1 MEMNWLR
8 AFKTVFLVAVLGILV
23 SLGASIQAQAA
34 KKKPNILVIWGDDV
48 GWSNVGAYNMGM
60 MGYKTPNI
68 DSIAKEGML
77 FTDYYAQQSC
87 TAGRAAFI
95 TGQHPFRLGLL
106 TVGLP
111 GSPLGLQPEDP
122 TIADLLKEQGYVT
135 GQFGKNHLGDLN
147 KFLPTVHGFDEFF
160 GSLYHLNAEEEPE
173 DPQYPHDIKGFKE
186 KFGPR
191 GNLDCKATTKDDPTK
206 EPRWGRIGRQR
217 CKDTGP
223 VTRKRMETI
232 ENELL
237 EKSLDFM
244 ERAHKSGKPFF
255 IWHNA
260 LRMHVWTRLSEKWK
274 DKTKLGLHADG
285 MQELDWV
292 VGELLKK
299 LDELG
304 IADNTIVMFSTD
316 NGAEKFTWPD
326 GGTNPFHGEKG
337 ETWEGGFRVPAMVRW
352 PGVVKPG
359 SISNDIFSH
368 EDWLP
373 TLLAAAGD
381 ANVVEKL
388 KKGHKANGKSFKV
401 HIDGYNQMDLL
412 SGKGK
417 SKRNEIFYFDDRAS
431 LNAVRV
437 GEWKVHFS
445 IGDRWFGGTQAF
457 PQNFPRVTNLRMDP
471 YEEVIANMDHMPMY
485 FRWAADKLWVYQPM
499 QTFVGKFLQSFKE
512 FPQRQET
519 ASFNIGE
526 VMERMQSASPSGR

>member
-1 MEMNWLR
+1 MQMKSSVKEVARTLLALAVVLPM
-8 AFKTVFLVAVLGILV
+8 LVGVAH
-23 SLGASIQAQAA
+23 AQE
-34 KKKPNILVIWGDDV
+34 KQPNILVIWGDDI
-48 GWSNVGAYNMGM
+48 GWSNVSAYNMGM
-60 MGYKTPNI
+60 MGYQTPNI
-68 DSIAKEGML
+68 DRIAKEGMK

-95 TGQHPFRLGLL
+95 TGQHPFRTGLL

-111 GSPLGLQPEDP
+111 GSPIGLQAEDP
-122 TIADLLKEQGYVT
+122 TIADLLKNHGYMT

-147 KFLPTVHGFDEFF
+147 KFLPTVHGFDEFY

-173 DPQYPHDIKGFKE
+173 DPQYPQDPAFKE

-191 GNLDCKATTKDDPTK
+191 GNMDCKATNQDDAT
-206 EPRWGRIGRQR
+206 EQPRWGRVGKQNI
-217 CKDTGP
+217 KDTGP

-237 EKSLDFM
+237 ERSLGFM
-244 ERAHKSGKPFF
+244 EKAHKAEKPFF

-260 LRMHVWTRLSEKWK
+260 LRMHVWTRLSERWEN
-274 DKTKLGLHADG
+274 KTKLGPYADG

-292 VGELLKK
+292 VGELLNK

-304 IADNTIVMFSTD
+304 IADNTIVVFSTD

-326 GGTNPFHGEKG
+326 GGSNPFHGEKG
-337 ETWEGGFRVPAMVRW
+337 ETWEGGFRVPAVVRW

-359 SISNDIFSH
+359 TVSNEIFSH

-381 ANVVEKL
+381 PDIVEKL
-388 KKGHKANGKSFKV
+388 KKGHKANGKTFKV
-401 HIDGYNQMDLL
+401 HIDGYDQTALL

-417 SKRNEIFYFDDRAS
+417 SKREEIFYFDDRGS
-431 LNAVRV
+431 LNAVRIKD
-437 GEWKVHFS
+437 WKIHFS
-445 IGDRWFGGTQAF
+445 VGNAWYGGTTAF
-457 PQNFPRVTNLRMDP
+457 PQNFPLVTNLRMDP
-471 YEEVIANMDHMPMY
+471 YEQVVSDMKGMPMY
-485 FRWAADKLWVYQPM
+485 FRWAGDKFWAMQPA
-499 QTFVGKFLQSFKE
+499 QVFVAEFLKSFEE
-512 FPQRQET
+512 FPQRQKS

-526 VMERMQSASPSGR
+526 VLDRMKTSSPTGK

>member
-1 MEMNWLR
+1 MNARIIKLVHCV
-8 AFKTVFLVAVLGILV
+8 ALTLALTFSGSTFLI
-23 SLGASIQAQAA
+23 SQAQA
-34 KKKPNILVIWGDDV
+34 KQPNILVIWGDDV
-48 GWSNVGAYNMGM
+48 GWSNVSAYNMGM

-68 DSIAKEGML
+68 DRIANEGML
-77 FTDYYAQQSC
+77 FTDSYAQQSC

-95 TGQHPFRLGLL
+95 TGQHPFRTGLM

-111 GSPLGLQPEDP
+111 GSPIGLQAEDP

-173 DPQYPHDIKGFKE
+173 DSQYPHDVEGFYE
-186 KFGPR
+186 TFGPR
-191 GNLDCKATTKDDPTK
+191 GNLDCKAVAEDDAT
-206 EPRWGRIGRQR
+206 EQPRWGRVGKQS

-237 EKSLDFM
+237 ERSTDFM
-244 ERAHKSGKPFF
+244 ERAVKDDKPFF

-260 LRMHVWTRLSEKWK
+260 LRMHVWTRLSEKW
-274 DKTKLGLHADG
+274 DGKTKYGLYADG

-292 VGELLKK
+292 VGELLNK

-326 GGTNPFHGEKG
+326 GGSAPFHGEKG
-337 ETWEGGFRVPAMVRW
+337 ETWEGGFRVPTAVRW
-352 PGVVKPG
+352 PGTVKPG
-359 SISNDIFSH
+359 SVSNDIISH

-373 TLLAAAGD
+373 TFLAAAGD
-381 ANVVEKL
+381 DNVVEKL
-388 KKGHKANGKSFKV
+388 KKGHSANSKNFKV
-401 HIDGYNQMDLL
+401 HIDGYIQTDLL
-412 SGKGK
+412 AGKGP
-417 SKRNEIFYFDDRAS
+417 SKRKEIFYFDDRAS

-437 GEWKVHFS
+437 NDWKVHFS

-471 YEEVIANMDHMPMY
+471 YEETIANMDHQPMY
-485 FRWAADKLWVYQPM
+485 FRWAGDKLWIYQPL
-499 QTFVGKFLQSFKE
+499 QTFVGKFLQSFQE

-519 ASFNIGE
+519 ATFNINH
-526 VMERMQSASPSGR
+526 VLERMKNAASMGH

>member
-1 MEMNWLR
+1 MYFGVFQR
-8 AFKTVFLVAVLGILV
+8 AAAVVVALSISMLVGHDHA
-23 SLGASIQAQAA
+23 QAQA
-34 KKKPNILVIWGDDV
+34 KKPNFLVIWGDDV
-48 GWSNVGAYNMGM
+48 GWSNVSAYNMGM
-60 MGYKTPNI
+60 MGYQTPNI
-68 DSIAKEGML
+68 DRIAKEGMK

-95 TGQHPFRLGLL
+95 TGQHPFRTGLL

-111 GSPLGLQPEDP
+111 GSQIGLQPEDP
-122 TIADLLKEQGYVT
+122 TIAELLKKQGYMT
-135 GQFGKNHLGDLN
+135 GHFGKNHLGDLN

-173 DPQYPHDIKGFKE
+173 DPQYPKDPAFSKQ
-186 KFGPR
+186 FGPR
-191 GNLDCKATTKDDPTK
+191 GNLDCKATTKDDSKK
-206 EPRWGRIGRQR
+206 EPRWGRIGKQS

-223 VTRKRMETI
+223 VTRKRMETM

-237 EKSLDFM
+237 KRSLDFM
-244 ERAHKSGKPFF
+244 DRAHKAGKPFF

-274 DKTKLGLHADG
+274 DKTGLGLHADG
-285 MQELDWV
+285 MKELDWV

-299 LDELG
+299 IDELG
-304 IADNTIVMFSTD
+304 ITDNTVVVFSSD

-337 ETWEGGFRVPAMVRW
+337 ETWEGGFRVPAVVRW
-352 PGVVKPG
+352 PKVIKPG
-359 SISNDIFSH
+359 SISNEILSH

-381 ANVVEKL
+381 PNVVEKL
-388 KKGHKANGKSFKV
+388 KKGHKADGKTFKV

-417 SKRNEIFYFDDRAS
+417 SKRQEIFYFDDRGS

-437 GEWKVHFS
+437 NDWKVHFS
-445 IGDRWFGGTQAF
+445 IGDRWFGGTTAF

-471 YEEVIANMDHMPMY
+471 FEHVIANMDHQPMY

-499 QTFVGKFLQSFKE
+499 QGFVGKFLGSFKA
-512 FPQRQET
+512 FPPRQES
-519 ASFNIGE
+519 ASFNLTQ
-526 VMERMQSASPSGR
+526 VLQRMQSTAPTGR